1 MVDYHATPQQKA
13 RFNAMKRNFTRFAPR
28 IGAFA
33 LVGAI
38 ALSVFTSTDVGA
50 KVRFDDVS
58 ESHWAVDFIDY
69 AVDKGYFS
77 GTSSTTFSPEGSMT
91 RAMLWTVLSRMD
103 DATIPVVPGQPWYQG
118 GRDWAMKNGISDG
131 TNPDGNITREQ
142 FATMLRNFAKHTG
155 AATNV
160 DVSVLDKFV
169 DRGSI
174 ASYAVDSMAWAVTQG
189 IVSGTGGNTI
199 SPTGLAT
206 RSQAAAMLMRFDQM
220 GESKPSEPSKPIE
233 VNYKTTFA
241 AINVPPYPG
250 DTIEVGHAAYVTIA
264 SNPYGANVK
273 AGVTYTVTSSD
284 VSVATV
290 SETQLSPDE
299 VSFRVSGLKAGKVTL
314 TAIGSDGFK
323 GTTTITVKGGTEQ
336 EKPAVDTGMYSE
348 LKTEVV
354 RLINQERTRVG
365 LNPLSVSDKDMRAAE
380 IREKECATWQYSHT
394 RPNGTSYNTVF
405 QDVGLA
411 SGGGEILNSGFMDA
425 RAEVDEWI
433 ASPGHY
439 KTMTKENYNYIG
451 VGVARGSDGYLYY
464 CTIFCP
470 IGE

>member
-1 MVDYHATPQQKA
+1 MNRKLSLMLSATLIASTLILPTSAVGK
-13 RFNAMKRNFTRFAPR
+13 RF
-28 IGAFA
+28 
-33 LVGAI
+33 
-38 ALSVFTSTDVGA
+38 SDVPDNHWA
-50 KVRFDDVS
+50 S
-58 ESHWAVDFIDY
+58 ESISY
-69 AVDKGYFS
+69 AVNKGYFS
-77 GTSSTTFSPEGSMT
+77 GTSPTTFVPDGTMT

-103 DATIPVVPGQPWYQG
+103 DAPSTVAPGQPWYQS
-118 GRDWAMKNGISDG
+118 GRNWAIANGISDG

-142 FATMLRNFAKHTG
+142 FATMLRNFATHIG
-155 AATNV
+155 ADTSV
-160 DVSVLDKFV
+160 DEAVLGRFV
-169 DRGSI
+169 DHSSI
-174 ASYAVDSMAWAVTQG
+174 ASYAVDSMAWAVTHG
-189 IVSGTGGNTI
+189 IVSGTSGNTI
-199 SPTGLAT
+199 SPTGLAA

-233 VNYKTTFA
+233 VIYKTTFA

-250 DTIEVGHAAYVTIA
+250 DTIEVGDAAYVTIA

-284 VSVATV
+284 ASVATV
-290 SETQLSPDE
+290 SETQLNPDE

-314 TAIGSDGFK
+314 TAVGSDGFK

-348 LKTEVV
+348 LKAEVV

-365 LNPLSVSDKDMRAAE
+365 LNPLSVSDKVMQAAQIRAN
-380 IREKECATWQYSHT
+380 ECATWQYSHT

-411 SGGGEILNSGFMDA
+411 SGGGEILNAGFMDV
-425 RAEVDEWI
+425 RVEVDEWI